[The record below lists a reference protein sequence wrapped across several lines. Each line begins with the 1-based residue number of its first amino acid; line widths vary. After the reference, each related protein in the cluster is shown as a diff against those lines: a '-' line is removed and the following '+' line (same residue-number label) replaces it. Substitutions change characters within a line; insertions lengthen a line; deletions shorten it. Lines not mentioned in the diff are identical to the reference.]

1 MLRVSGVSKTKIFEG
16 KYEAKLEFPEEG
28 ERVETKKPSMGGGY
42 GYFLECT
49 IYCFASCTEGGIPKL
64 LTPHPTPCMVPR
76 SHLKLRIQCVVN
88 YKMSVLHWGAKP
100 RTGRW
105 LLSFTGIYNMVVLC
119 FFGLDMY
126 PLSQLLTQLWL
137 RYEESI
143 TNIITWKMK
152 ILKTYYWCKLRVVPE
167 NIHPPPTVRIFFTF
181 ETPLPP
187 WNFQ

>member
-1 MLRVSGVSKTKIFEG
+1 MKLNWNFQRRGRGSKPKNLPWGEGMDIFWSVQYIVLLVVQKG
-16 KYEAKLEFPEEG
+16 EFQSSWP
-28 ERVETKKPSMGGGY
+28 P
-42 GYFLECT
+42 
-49 IYCFASCTEGGIPKL
+49 P
-64 LTPHPTPCMVPR
+64 PHPTPCMVPR